1 MVRKCLGL
9 SGGPACRFAQGGK
22 PAQPKPG
29 QSRCSWCDPELLHN
43 ACSKAGGRARLKQ
56 LLRNMPRD
64 SQQAAMRRLPQ
75 EVYVDN
81 FEAEFGTRDIADD
94 LSMPADGQE
103 SQNTDGGETEDTDN
117 TDLRSV
123 SEAGSLERDLGELI
137 DALIAAEQKE
147 EARQK

>member
-43 ACSKAGGRARLKQ
+43 ACSKAGDRARLKQ
-56 LLRNMPRD
+56 LLRNMPRE

-81 FEAEFGTRDIADD
+81 FEAEFGTRDIADN
-94 LSMPADGQE
+94 LSMPADARNPKIQTAAIPRTRTTPT
-103 SQNTDGGETEDTDN
+103 SALSLKRAAWNAI
-117 TDLRSV
+117 SV
-123 SEAGSLERDLGELI
+123 SSSMR
-137 DALIAAEQKE
+137 
-147 EARQK
+147 